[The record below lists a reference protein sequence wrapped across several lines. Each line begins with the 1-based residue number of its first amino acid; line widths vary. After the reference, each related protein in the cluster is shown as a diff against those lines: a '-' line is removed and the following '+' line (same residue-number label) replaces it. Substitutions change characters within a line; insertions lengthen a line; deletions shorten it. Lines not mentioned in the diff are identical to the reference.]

1 MHLSIYNRALLL
13 ATAVAFAGVAACSR
27 SDRADAGRDTTQ
39 VGETGVAVTPS
50 DTQGTTATQPARADT
65 ASAPASDTATTSE
78 TATETPKATPS
89 PRAEAQD
96 SSVANGDQG
105 VSGYRAMEHD
115 TATVALGDSGAVD
128 KPGERLEPTEASQQ
142 ANADTMA
149 SDSGRIRPPEDSSET
164 TDSMPADHAMSDTA
178 AAQEVSTDTTD
189 ADYAP
194 MARDTSV
201 TLAQGDTTG
210 VAEADISVQT
220 EADTSAIS
228 VEVDTTTA
236 NETEAD
242 TVSTATEPIRPPE
255 DSTEVYGQ
263 VTDSTVGA
271 APEDSTEMLGNA
283 PPDSVEADADAN
295 LATVGDANADAVGA
309 AQIQPT
315 GNTVTGAEAVALMSR
330 QGQRCVI
337 VDSEESRDAQWDMAS
352 SPATLNPCGTGTMT
366 LQRIW
371 TGEK

>member
-13 ATAVAFAGVAACSR
+13 ATAVAFAGASACSR
-27 SDRADAGRDTTQ
+27 SDRAEAGRDTTQ

-89 PRAEAQD
+89 TRAEVQD

-149 SDSGRIRPPEDSSET
+149 SDLGRIRPPEDSSET

-189 ADYAP
+189 ADYDAP

-236 NETEAD
+236 NEVEAD

-263 VTDSTVGA
+263 
-271 APEDSTEMLGNA
+271 
-283 PPDSVEADADAN
+283 DAD

-309 AQIQPT
+309 AQIQPA
-315 GNTVTGAEAVALMSR
+315 GNTVTGAEAVALMRR

-337 VDSEESRDAQWDMAS
+337 VDSEEFRDAQWDMAS

>member
-13 ATAVAFAGVAACSR
+13 ATAVAFAGACSR
-27 SDRADAGRDTTQ
+27 SDRAETARDTTQ

-65 ASAPASDTATTSE
+65 ASAPARDTGTAAE

-89 PRAEAQD
+89 PRGGTQD
-96 SSVANGDQG
+96 SSVASGDQG
-105 VSGYRAMEHD
+105 VSGYRAMDHD

-149 SDSGRIRPPEDSSET
+149 SDSGRIRPPEGSSET

-189 ADYAP
+189 AGYAP

-201 TLAQGDTTG
+201 TLAQGET
-210 VAEADISVQT
+210 SVQT
-220 EADTSAIS
+220 DADTSAIS

-236 NETEAD
+236 TEAEAD
-242 TVSTATEPIRPPE
+242 TIPTATEPIRPPE

-263 VTDSTVGA
+263 VTDST
-271 APEDSTEMLGNA
+271 EMLRNA

-295 LATVGDANADAVGA
+295 LATVGDANVDAVGA

-337 VDSEESRDAQWDMAS
+337 VDSEESRDAQWDMAN

-371 TGEK
+371 TGEKE